1 MKKLKIGMFMD
12 SWYPDINGVIL
23 VMENLLKNMKDYAD
37 VTLIVPKME
46 KSNIDDSMYP
56 FKIIRVDS
64 IPLVVSKYR
73 LGLVDLEY
81 LKLKKL
87 FKKYDFD
94 IIHIH
99 SPFALGRLGIR
110 VAREKNIP
118 VVATM
123 HTRWEFEFKK
133 YLKSKKV
140 ANLIVKHLIKSFN
153 KCDSC
158 IALNNSLMKVYDDYG
173 YTGKYKIINNGTDL
187 QIVKNKK
194 KALERVNNLFKLDKN
209 EILFLFVGRIIEVKN
224 IFFILDVLKELKRR
238 KFKFKMIY
246 VGDGPDYKELC
257 KKVKDYGMSK
267 EIILAGKIL
276 DRELL
281 EEIYYRANLF
291 LFPSLFD
298 SSSLVQIEA
307 ASQET
312 PTLFLEGAVTADTV
326 ENNINGFTAKYDV
339 NLFADRIEEIM
350 NNRKLYNKVSSNAK
364 KDLAKSWKEI
374 SLETYKH
381 YLNIINEY
389 KKNTNK

>member
-1 MKKLKIGMFMD
+1 
-12 SWYPDINGVIL
+12 
-23 VMENLLKNMKDYAD
+23 
-37 VTLIVPKME
+37 
-46 KSNIDDSMYP
+46 
-56 FKIIRVDS
+56 
-64 IPLVVSKYR
+64 
-73 LGLVDLEY
+73 
-81 LKLKKL
+81 
-87 FKKYDFD
+87 
-94 IIHIH
+94 
-99 SPFALGRLGIR
+99 
-110 VAREKNIP
+110 
-118 VVATM
+118 
-123 HTRWEFEFKK
+123 
-133 YLKSKKV
+133 
-140 ANLIVKHLIKSFN
+140 
-153 KCDSC
+153 
-158 IALNNSLMKVYDDYG
+158 MKVYDDYG

-339 NLFADRIEEIM
+339 NLFADRIEEI
-350 NNRKLYNKVSSNAK
+350 KF
-364 KDLAKSWKEI
+364 
-374 SLETYKH
+374 T
-381 YLNIINEY
+381 
-389 KKNTNK
+389 